1 MPRALLRPKPENSMT
16 LHLTVFGVVQGVGYR
31 PFVAEHA
38 RSRGL
43 TGTVKNS
50 GGMVEILVSGENRA
64 VSDFSHFLLENGPE
78 GAAVL
83 QIREEILPDLPFDS
97 FRIIESSAD
106 AANDFGPPVFPP
118 DLPMC
123 ETCEK
128 ELSDPNN
135 RRYRYPFIS
144 CASCGP
150 RYSILKALPYDRE
163 NTAMA
168 DFPMCAP
175 CAEEYGKGRRRHAQ
189 TISCHGCGPQLLFRA
204 MDGTVF
210 QKEEAFQKAVELLN
224 RGSVLALKGVGG
236 YQLACLPTNPEAVR
250 RLRLLKGR
258 EKKPFAVMFPSL
270 ESIREACTV
279 TPLEE
284 KLLASSARPIVL
296 LQKVYR
302 PFCAEVSGESCSLGA
317 FLPCTGLHQMLTEA
331 CGPLVMTSANPTSEP
346 ILYRD
351 GDVLNWNSPDLAGV
365 LYHTREI
372 VTPQDDSVARVACG
386 TVQILRR
393 SRGYVPLP
401 VRFRKSA
408 ARSILAMGGDLKS
421 SFCLL
426 SGQNAYVSQYFGD
439 LESSRA
445 FQNFRDG
452 MERMERI
459 FGIVPELIACDL
471 HPGYLSSRCAHEA
484 AKGQLI
490 EIQHHHA
497 HAASVMAEHGLDSC
511 IGVIFDGTGFG
522 TDGTVWGG
530 EFLMCRGAE
539 FERKAHLSRILLCGG
554 DAAAVNASLLA
565 DCYRHALG
573 LKSGG
578 ENFSLISAALEQ
590 KINTAESSSMGRLF
604 DAVSALLSIREKN
617 TYEGECAIALE
628 NTAQGEKER
637 NGAGY
642 PLRIRIVPQ
651 ESGPLLLD
659 QLDLISQIL
668 RALEEGVSAGPIA
681 LGFHGAICDAAAEIC
696 RRIREETGETRV
708 ALSGGVFANLLL
720 LEGCTDRL
728 KKDGFEVFFN
738 SAVPSNDGGLCLG
751 QAWICAQKEQKP

>member
-1 MPRALLRPKPENSMT
+1 MT
-16 LHLTVFGVVQGVGYR
+16 LQLTVFGVVQGVGYR

-50 GGMVEILVSGENRA
+50 GGLVVILVSGEDRA
-64 VSDFSHFLLENGPE
+64 VSDFSCFLRENGPE

-97 FRIIESSAD
+97 FRIIESSAA
-106 AANDFGPPVFPP
+106 AANDFGSPVFPP

-135 RRYRYPFIS
+135 RRYCYPFIS

-168 DFPMCAP
+168 DFPMCGP
-175 CAEEYGKGRRRHAQ
+175 CAEEYGEGRRRHAQ
-189 TISCHGCGPQLLFRA
+189 TISCHDCGPQLLLRTP
-204 MDGTVF
+204 DGESYE
-210 QKEEAFQKAVELLN
+210 KEEAFRRAAELLKC
-224 RGSVLALKGVGG
+224 GSALALKGVGG
-236 YQLACLPTNPEAVR
+236 YQLACLPTDPEAVR
-250 RLRLLKGR
+250 RLRMLKGR

-270 ESIREACTV
+270 ESVREVCV
-279 TPLEE
+279 VSPQEE
-284 KLLASSARPIVL
+284 KLLTSSARPIVL
-296 LQKVYR
+296 LSEASLPY
-302 PFCAEVSGESCSLGA
+302 CAEVSGESRSLGA
-317 FLPCTGLHQMLTEA
+317 FLPCTGLHQMLTKE
-331 CGPLVMTSANPTSEP
+331 CGPLVMTSANATSEP

-351 GDVLNWNSPDLAGV
+351 GDALDWCSPDLAGV

-372 VTPQDDSVARVACG
+372 VAPQDDSVARVACG
-386 TVQILRR
+386 SVQILRR

-401 VRFRKSA
+401 VRMKDPAPHSV
-408 ARSILAMGGDLKS
+408 LAMGGDLKS
-421 SFCLL
+421 SFCLF

-445 FQNFRDG
+445 FRNYRDG

-459 FGIVPELIACDL
+459 FGIDPDLVACDL
-471 HPGYLSSRCAHEA
+471 HPGYLSSRCAREA
-484 AKGQLI
+484 AKGRLI

-497 HAASVMAEHGLDSC
+497 HAASVMAEHGLESC
-511 IGVIFDGTGFG
+511 IGVVFDGTGFG

-530 EFLMCRGAE
+530 EFLLCRGAE
-539 FERKAHLSRILLCGG
+539 FNRKGHLSRISLCGG

-578 ENFSLISAALEQ
+578 ENFPLISAALEQ
-590 KINTAESSSMGRLF
+590 RINTAESSSMGRLF
-604 DAVSALLSIREKN
+604 DAVSAMLRIREKN

-628 NTAQGEKER
+628 NAAQEQKMRG
-637 NGAGY
+637 GAAY
-642 PLRIRIVPQ
+642 PLFFRIVS
-651 ESGPLLLD
+651 EENGTLLLD
-659 QLDLISQIL
+659 QSDLISQIL
-668 RALEEGVSAGPIA
+668 RASEQGASAGSIA
-681 LGFHGAICDAAAEIC
+681 LGFHEAICDASAEVC
-696 RRIREETGETRV
+696 RIIRTETGENRV

-720 LEGCTDRL
+720 LEGCADRL
-728 KKDGFEVFFN
+728 KADGFEVFLN

-751 QAWICAQKEQKP
+751 QAWICSRKEFET

>member
-1 MPRALLRPKPENSMT
+1 MT
-16 LHLTVFGVVQGVGYR
+16 LHLTVFGIVQGVGYR

-50 GGMVEILVSGENRA
+50 GGMVEIVVSGENRA
-64 VSDFSHFLLENGPE
+64 ISDFSRFLRGNGPE
-78 GAAVL
+78 GAVVL
-83 QIREEILPDLPFDS
+83 QIREETLPDLPFDS
-97 FRIIESSAD
+97 FRIIESSA
-106 AANDFGPPVFPP
+106 AMPGDFGPPVFPP

-123 ETCEK
+123 ETCRR
-128 ELSDPNN
+128 ELADPSN

-150 RYSILKALPYDRE
+150 RYSILEALPYDRG
-163 NTAMA
+163 NTAMS
-168 DFPMCAP
+168 DFPMCGA
-175 CAEEYGKGRRRHAQ
+175 CAAEYEEGRRRHAQ
-189 TISCHGCGPQLLFRA
+189 TISCHECGPQLLLYTKEGA
-204 MDGTVF
+204 LF

-224 RGSVLALKGVGG
+224 CGSVLALKGVGG
-236 YQLACLPTNPEAVR
+236 YQLVCLPTDSEAVQ

-258 EKKPFAVMFPSL
+258 EKKPFAVMFPNL
-270 ESIREACTV
+270 ESVREVCPI
-279 TPLEE
+279 TPQEE
-284 KLLASSARPIVL
+284 KLLCSSARPIVL
-296 LQKVYR
+296 LQESFR
-302 PFCAEVSGESCSLGA
+302 PFCAEVSGESRSLGA
-317 FLPCTGLHQMLTEA
+317 FLPCTGLHQMLTET
-331 CGPLVMTSANPTSEP
+331 CGPLVVTSGNPTTEP

-351 GDVLNWNSPDLAGV
+351 DDALNWHSPNLDGV
-365 LYHTREI
+365 LYHTRRI
-372 VTPQDDSVARVACG
+372 VAPQDDSVARIACG

-401 VRFRKSA
+401 VRLREPA
-408 ARSILAMGGDLKS
+408 PRTVLAMGGDLKS

-445 FQNFRDG
+445 FQNYRDS

-459 FGIVPELIACDL
+459 FESAPEIVACDL
-471 HPGYLSSRCAHEA
+471 HPGYLSSRFARTEL
-484 AKGQLI
+484 KKLFSVRLI

-497 HAASVMAEHGLDSC
+497 HAASVMAEYGLDGC
-511 IGVIFDGTGFG
+511 IGVVFDGTGFG

-530 EFLMCRGAE
+530 EFLLCRGAE

-554 DAAAVNASLLA
+554 DSASVNGSLLA

-604 DAVSALLSIREKN
+604 DAVSAILQIRDKN

-628 NTAQGEKER
+628 NAAQEEKER

-642 PLRIRIVPQ
+642 PFHLRIVSQ
-651 ESGPLLLD
+651 ENGSLLLD
-659 QLDLISQIL
+659 QPDLIAQIL
-668 RALEEGVSAGPIA
+668 RASEQGVSAGPIA
-681 LGFHGAICDAAAEIC
+681 LGFHEAICDATAEVC
-696 RRIREETGETRV
+696 RRIRRATGENRV

-720 LEGCTDRL
+720 LVGCTDRL
-728 KKDGFEVFFN
+728 KSDSFEVFLN

>member
-1 MPRALLRPKPENSMT
+1 MT

-38 RSRGL
+38 CSRGL

-50 GGMVEILVSGENRA
+50 GGLVEILVFGEDRA
-64 VSDFSHFLLENGPE
+64 VSDFSRFLRENGPE

-97 FRIIESSAD
+97 FRIIESSAA

-128 ELSDPNN
+128 ELSDPKN

-150 RYSILKALPYDRE
+150 RYSILKELPYDRE

-168 DFPMCAP
+168 DFPMCDP

-189 TISCHGCGPQLLFRA
+189 TISCHDCGPQLLLRIP
-204 MDGTVF
+204 DGESYE
-210 QKEEAFQKAVELLN
+210 KEEAFRRAAELLKC
-224 RGSVLALKGVGG
+224 GSVLALKGVGG
-236 YQLACLPTNPEAVR
+236 YQLACLPTDPEAVR
-250 RLRLLKGR
+250 CLRLLKGR

-270 ESIREACTV
+270 ESVRQVCAV
-279 TPLEE
+279 SPQEE
-284 KLLASSARPIVL
+284 KLLTSSARPIVL
-296 LQKVYR
+296 LSEISR
-302 PFCAEVSGESCSLGA
+302 PFCAEVSGESRCLGA
-317 FLPCTGLHQMLTEA
+317 FLPCTGLHQMLTEE

-351 GDVLNWNSPDLAGV
+351 GDALNWCSPDLAGV

-372 VTPQDDSVARVACG
+372 VAPQDDSVARVACG
-386 TVQILRR
+386 SVQILRR

-401 VRFRKSA
+401 VRMKDPA
-408 ARSILAMGGDLKS
+408 PHPVLAMGGDLKS
-421 SFCLL
+421 SFCLF

-445 FQNFRDG
+445 FRNYRDG

-459 FGIVPELIACDL
+459 FGIDPEVIACDL
-471 HPGYLSSRCAHEA
+471 HPGYLSSCCAREA
-484 AKGQLI
+484 AKGRLI

-497 HAASVMAEHGLDSC
+497 HAASVMAEHGLESC
-511 IGVIFDGTGFG
+511 IGVVFDGTGFG

-530 EFLMCRGAE
+530 EFLLCCGAE
-539 FERKAHLSRILLCGG
+539 FDRKAHLSRIPLCGG

-573 LKSGG
+573 LQSGG
-578 ENFSLISAALEQ
+578 ENFPLISAALEQ
-590 KINTAESSSMGRLF
+590 RINTAESSSMGRLF
-604 DAVSALLSIREKN
+604 DAVSAMLRIREKN

-628 NTAQGEKER
+628 NAAQEQKER
-637 NGAGY
+637 GGAAY
-642 PLRIRIVPQ
+642 PLFFRIVS
-651 ESGPLLLD
+651 EGNGPLLLD
-659 QLDLISQIL
+659 QLDLILQIL
-668 RALEEGVSAGPIA
+668 RASEQGASAGSIA
-681 LGFHGAICDAAAEIC
+681 LGFHEAICDASAEVC
-696 RRIREETGETRV
+696 RKIRTETGENRV
-708 ALSGGVFANLLL
+708 TLSGGVFANLLL
-720 LEGCTDRL
+720 LEGCSDRL
-728 KKDGFEVFFN
+728 KSDGFEVFLN

-751 QAWICAQKEQKP
+751 QAWICARKEFET

>member
-1 MPRALLRPKPENSMT
+1 MT

-38 RSRGL
+38 RSCGL

-50 GGMVEILVSGENRA
+50 GGLVEILVSGEDRA
-64 VSDFSHFLLENGPE
+64 VSGFSRFLRENGPE
-78 GAAVL
+78 GSAVL

-106 AANDFGPPVFPP
+106 VANDFGPPVFPP

-175 CAEEYGKGRRRHAQ
+175 CTEEYGEGRRRHAQ
-189 TISCHGCGPQLLFRA
+189 TISCHDCGPQLLLRTQEGELFR
-204 MDGTVF
+204 
-210 QKEEAFQKAVELLN
+210 KEEAFRRAEELLKC
-224 RGSVLALKGVGG
+224 GSVLALKGVGG
-236 YQLACLPTNPEAVR
+236 YQLACLPTDPEAVR
-250 RLRLLKGR
+250 CLRLLKGR
-258 EKKPFAVMFPSL
+258 EKKPFAVMFPNL
-270 ESIREACTV
+270 ESIRKVCAV
-279 TPLEE
+279 TPQEE
-284 KLLASSARPIVL
+284 KLLTSSARPIVL
-296 LQKVYR
+296 LREVLR
-302 PFCAEVSGESCSLGA
+302 PFCAEVSGESRSLGA

-351 GDVLNWNSPDLAGV
+351 GDALDLNSPELAGV

-372 VTPQDDSVARVACG
+372 VAPQDDSVARIACG
-386 TVQILRR
+386 SAQILRR

-401 VRFRKSA
+401 VRMNEPAPRP
-408 ARSILAMGGDLKS
+408 ILAMGGDLKS
-421 SFCLL
+421 SFCLFN
-426 SGQNAYVSQYFGD
+426 GRNAYVSQYFGD

-445 FQNFRDG
+445 FRNYRDG
-452 MERMERI
+452 MERMEQI
-459 FGIVPELIACDL
+459 FGIAPEIVACDL
-471 HPGYLSSRCAHEA
+471 HPGYLSSRFARET

-497 HAASVMAEHGLDSC
+497 HAASVMAERGLESC
-511 IGVIFDGTGFG
+511 IGVVFDGTGFG

-530 EFLMCRGAE
+530 EFLLCRGAE
-539 FERKAHLSRILLCGG
+539 FDRKAHLNRIPLCGG

-578 ENFSLISAALEQ
+578 ENFPLISAALEQ

-604 DAVSALLSIREKN
+604 DAVSALLHIREKN

-628 NTAQGEKER
+628 NAAQEQKTRG
-637 NGAGY
+637 GAAY
-642 PLRIRIVPQ
+642 PLCFRIIPG
-651 ESGPLLLD
+651 EDGSLLLD
-659 QLDLISQIL
+659 QLDLFSQML
-668 RALEEGVSAGPIA
+668 RASEQGASAGSAA
-681 LGFHGAICDAAAEIC
+681 LGFHEAICSAVVEVC
-696 RRIREETGETRV
+696 RRLREESGENRV

-728 KKDGFEVFFN
+728 KSDGFEVFLN

-751 QAWICAQKEQKP
+751 QAWICARKEFKS